1 MSDPRDTLAPPN
13 QPGEQ
18 AGPGEPDEPG
28 AQRPPASEPRV
39 SDLLAGRVTPEAS
52 EELDPAT
59 VAQLAAWF
67 GIPVATPVPDP
78 SATPPSKREEAAL
91 RRQQA
96 LDAVD
101 PAFLAAHEARWA
113 QGDALLRINRPV
125 GRRARSPSRFDLAAW
140 KLHASDEVRE
150 AERPEDVSDALKEP
164 PTPQAVLRDLHR
176 PDQQFLLRLLPTD
189 VGMDVAGMRTRSRI
203 DTLLRTSYAVRMDDE
218 PIPARLMLED
228 MAALR
233 AHLGEPWESF
243 YVPPEKR
250 RGPATL
256 VPTAEDFK
264 WFGMTGFDPDL

>member
-1 MSDPRDTLAPPN
+1 MSDPRDTSAPSRE
-13 QPGEQ
+13 PGER
-18 AGPGEPDEPG
+18 AEPGEPG

-39 SDLLAGRVTPEAS
+39 SDLLSGRVTPEAS

-67 GIPVATPVPDP
+67 GIPVATPVPTP

-101 PAFLAAHEARWA
+101 PAFLAAHEARWT

-125 GRRARSPSRFDLAAW
+125 GRRLRSPSRFDLAAW
-140 KLHASDEVRE
+140 RLQASDEVRE
-150 AERPEDVSDALKEP
+150 AERPEDIRDALKE

-189 VGMDVAGMRTRSRI
+189 MGLDVAGMRTRSRI
-203 DTLLRTSYAVRMDDE
+203 DTALRASYAVRMDDE
-218 PIPARLMLED
+218 PIPARLVAED

-243 YVPPEKR
+243 YVPPENR

>member
-1 MSDPRDTLAPPN
+1 MSDPRDTSATPDEPN
-13 QPGEQ
+13 EPNEQ
-18 AGPGEPDEPG
+18 GEPG

-39 SDLLAGRVTPEAS
+39 SDLLAGRVSPEARD
-52 EELDPAT
+52 ELDPET

-67 GIPVATPVPDP
+67 GVPVDTPVPAP
-78 SATPPSKREEAAL
+78 SAAPPSKREEAAL
-91 RRQQA
+91 RRQRA

-101 PAFLAAHEARWA
+101 PAFLAALETRWT

-125 GRRARSPSRFDLAAW
+125 SQRLRSPSRFDLDAW
-140 KLHASDEVRE
+140 RLQASDEVRE
-150 AERPEDVSDALKEP
+150 AERPEDVSDALKES

-189 VGMDVAGMRTRSRI
+189 MGMDVAGMRTRSRI

-218 PIPARLMLED
+218 PIPARLMVED

-256 VPTAEDFK
+256 VPSAEDFK